1 MIERYLNPE
10 INSIWDDQNKFDTW
24 KLVQEKYVETLE
36 ELDVAENGIAKKI
49 NQSVVQKDEVYKQEE
64 ITNHDLASFVDILQD
79 KVNEDSE
86 WIHYGLTSSD
96 VVDTSNSLLIL
107 ESLDFLIGKV
117 DELISTL
124 KNLAI
129 KEKDTKIIG
138 RTHGVFA
145 EVTFLGNIIS
155 NWLLEIHRNK
165 ERLERAKENISIGKL
180 SGVVGNYTIINSKS
194 N

>member
-64 ITNHDLASFVDILQD
+64 ITNHDLASFVDILQK
-79 KVNEDSE
+79 KVGEGSN

-96 VVDTSNSLLIL
+96 IVDTANSVLIMQ
-107 ESLDFLIGKV
+107 SLDYVMDLSLIH
-117 DELISTL
+117 I
-124 KNLAI
+124 
-129 KEKDTKIIG
+129 
-138 RTHGVFA
+138 
-145 EVTFLGNIIS
+145 
-155 NWLLEIHRNK
+155 
-165 ERLERAKENISIGKL
+165 
-180 SGVVGNYTIINSKS
+180 
-194 N
+194 